1 MPEDEVSQP
10 HDRFF
15 KQVFGRRQT
24 AAAFFQAYL
33 PVELAA
39 AVDWTSLELVSGSF
53 VDAALRNRQSD
64 LLYRAR
70 MQETTVFLY
79 CLFEHQRQVDAWMPL
94 RLLGYMLRIWDEAL
108 RAQPKAIRLP
118 PIIPLVLYQGA
129 QRWSA
134 PAQFFDL
141 IEAPAALR
149 EALRLYQPCFE
160 HLLLD
165 LSRFSAT
172 EIRGD
177 VAGRLGLSL
186 MKAVAEDRLVQW
198 IEEYGSL
205 LHEVMQAQD
214 VTRLFEVLLRYL
226 FAADTQ
232 MDYETTLRAIE
243 RAATSTTREN
253 IMSIEQYLIE
263 KGRQEGEQ
271 LGEHKGELI
280 GTIQTLQQVL
290 GLPVSDR
297 AELARKQPGELEPIA
312 ESLRARLA
320 GSRG

>member
-1 MPEDEVSQP
+1 
-10 HDRFF
+10 
-15 KQVFGRRQT
+15 
-24 AAAFFQAYL
+24 
-33 PVELAA
+33 
-39 AVDWTSLELVSGSF
+39 
-53 VDAALRNRQSD
+53 
-64 LLYRAR
+64 
-70 MQETTVFLY
+70 
-79 CLFEHQRQVDAWMPL
+79 MPL
-94 RLLGYMLRIWDEAL
+94 RLLGYMLRIWEEAL
-108 RAQPKAIRLP
+108 R
-118 PIIPLVLYQGA
+118 
-129 QRWSA
+129 
-134 PAQFFDL
+134 
-141 IEAPAALR
+141 ET
-149 EALRLYQPCFE
+149 LRLHQPCFE

-165 LSRFSAT
+165 LSRFPAT

-205 LHEVMQAQD
+205 LHEVMQVQD

-263 KGRQEGEQ
+263 KG
-271 LGEHKGELI
+271 EHKGELI

-312 ESLRARLA
+312 ESFRARLA

>member
-1 MPEDEVSQP
+1 M
-10 HDRFF
+10 
-15 KQVFGRRQT
+15 
-24 AAAFFQAYL
+24 
-33 PVELAA
+33 
-39 AVDWTSLELVSGSF
+39 
-53 VDAALRNRQSD
+53 
-64 LLYRAR
+64 
-70 MQETTVFLY
+70 FLY

-94 RLLGYMLRIWDEAL
+94 RLLGYMLRIWEEAL
-108 RAQPKAIRLP
+108 RAQPKAVRLP
-118 PIIPLVLYQGA
+118 PIVPLVLYQGA

-149 EALRLYQPCFE
+149 ETLRLHQPCFE

-165 LSRFSAT
+165 LSRFSTT

-198 IEEYGSL
+198 LDEYGAL
-205 LHEVMQAQD
+205 LHEVLRAQD
-214 VTRLFEVLLRYL
+214 VTGLFEALLRYL

-263 KGRQEGEQ
+263 KGRQQGEQ
-271 LGEHKGELI
+271 QGELI

-312 ESLRARLA
+312 ENLRARLA

>member
-1 MPEDEVSQP
+1 M
-10 HDRFF
+10 
-15 KQVFGRRQT
+15 
-24 AAAFFQAYL
+24 
-33 PVELAA
+33 
-39 AVDWTSLELVSGSF
+39 SGSF

-70 MQETTVFLY
+70 MQETAAFLY

-94 RLLGYMLRIWDEAL
+94 RLLGYMLRIWEEVL
-108 RAQPKAIRLP
+108 RAQPKAAGLP

-134 PAQFFDL
+134 SAQFFDL

-149 EALRLYQPCFE
+149 ETLRLHQLCFE

-198 IEEYGSL
+198 LDEYGSL
-205 LHEVMQAQD
+205 LHEVLRAQD
-214 VTRLFEVLLRYL
+214 VTGLFEALGRYL

-232 MDYETTLRAIE
+232 MDYETARRAIE
-243 RAATSTTREN
+243 RSAATATREN
-253 IMSIEQYLIE
+253 IMSFEHQLIE
-263 KGRQEGEQ
+263 KGRQE
-271 LGEHKGELI
+271 GELI

-297 AELARKQPGELEPIA
+297 AELARKQPAELEPIA
-312 ESLRARLA
+312 KSLRARLA
-320 GSRG
+320 GSK

>member
-15 KQVFGRRQT
+15 KQVFGRQQT

-33 PVELAA
+33 PAELAA

-70 MQETTVFLY
+70 MQEATVFLY

-94 RLLGYMLRIWDEAL
+94 RLLGYMLRIWEEAL

-118 PIIPLVLYQGA
+118 PIIPLVLFQGA

-149 EALRLYQPCFE
+149 ETLRLYQPCFE

-165 LSRFSAT
+165 LSRFSAG

-186 MKAVAEDRLVQW
+186 MKAVAEDRLPQW
-198 IEEYGSL
+198 IDEYGSL
-205 LHEVMQAQD
+205 LHEVLRAQD
-214 VTRLFEVLLRYL
+214 VTGLFEALLRYL

-232 MDYETTLRAIE
+232 MDYETARRAIE
-243 RAATSTTREN
+243 RSAATATREN
-253 IMSIEQYLIE
+253 IMSFEQQLIE
-263 KGRQEGEQ
+263 KGRQEGRQE
-271 LGEHKGELI
+271 GELI